1 MGSDQISKA
10 YIRKLI
16 IFAIVSLLKTLENPE
31 KGMAFINRIE
41 NSMVIS
47 NATELGFSNRPITL
61 IVFKNHLSLYY

>member
-10 YIRKLI
+10 YIKKLL

-31 KGMAFINRIE
+31 KGKAFINRTE

-47 NATELGFSNRPITL
+47 NATTLDFSNRQI
-61 IVFKNHLSLYY
+61 